1 MNACQECPEVVAVVR
16 QPILARIPEAAT
28 LCITHLRALIQHGEK
43 ARTKPIYERCACGR
57 EMYLPGRTQCEGC
70 RLATPIPPP
79 AAPDWAPSC
88 GTAATPPTRTPR
100 PGLCALCDDPGDS
113 FAGGRYCPTHL
124 PTPEPWMLRNA
135 CGTTTPTPRVIPVE
149 DPDIEVRITAAIL
162 IRDTF
167 NATIVRTERTY
178 GDS

>member
-1 MNACQECPEVVAVVR
+1 MRSIDPFM
-16 QPILARIPEAAT
+16 T
-28 LCITHLRALIQHGEK
+28 
-43 ARTKPIYERCACGR
+43 CACGR
-57 EMYLPGRTQCEGC
+57 EMYLPGRIQCEGC
-70 RLATPIPPP
+70 RLGTPIPPS

-100 PGLCALCDDPGDS
+100 PGLCVLCDEPGDS
-113 FAGGRYCPTHL
+113 YAGGRYCSTHL
-124 PTPEPWMLRNA
+124 PTPEPWMSRQSHSPSG

-149 DPDIEVRITAAIL
+149 DPDIEVRIAAAIL

-167 NATIVRTERTY
+167 NATIVSTQRTY